1 MLSVFMMI
9 MAGSLISRAWERVWG
24 SGEKVEGP
32 GASRSPVSPE
42 PEVAMLSGGV
52 EGGHPFETDYIYSGR
67 NMTWQER
74 QNALDK
80 TRNFL
85 LYKRWL
91 IEEEIQIE
99 LDIMKLWGSQTV
111 VPNRRESPVSPL
123 PVEGDMLVESPAN
136 IVTESQG
143 GVSTQS
149 VGQLVKGVPED
160 KCDPMCVVDE
170 TTDQKLERSEPSAK
184 ARRNTGQMKGHTAL
198 TREKKRDQTA
208 KNVSQ
213 YDPQVTSQGQSD
225 TQVMSQGQ
233 TDS

>member
-1 MLSVFMMI
+1 MLSVFMLI
-9 MAGSLISRAWERVWG
+9 MAGSLISRAWEIVCV

-32 GASRSPVSPE
+32 GASRPPVSPE
-42 PEVAMLSGGV
+42 PEVAMLISGGV
-52 EGGHPFETDYIYSGR
+52 ESGHPLETGYIYSGR

-91 IEEEIQIE
+91 IDEEIQIE

-111 VPNRRESPVSPL
+111 SPL
-123 PVEGDMLVESPAN
+123 PVEGDMLVESPARV
-136 IVTESQG
+136 VTDSQG
-143 GVSTQS
+143 EVSTQS

-170 TTDQKLERSEPSAK
+170 STDQKLERSEPSAK
-184 ARRNTGQMKGHTAL
+184 ARRNKGQMKGHTAL
-198 TREKKRDQTA
+198 TREKKRDKTA
-208 KNVSQ
+208 KNVSR
-213 YDPQVTSQGQSD
+213 YDTQVTSQGQSD